1 MKAIEVLQNKGM
13 YGYCREREEAYYEED
28 EILEAMIDFA
38 KFHVQ
43 KALRQAAMQ
52 AVVIKDLGENEE
64 GVFNV
69 EKQKYFYD
77 EMGYPMYVDTES
89 ILSAYL
95 LDNIN

>member
-1 MKAIEVLQNKGM
+1 MKAIDLIKKK
-13 YGYCREREEAYYEED
+13 EED
-28 EILEAMIDFA
+28 SMVFRKIHYIPEDVVIRLMRDFA

-43 KALRQAAMQ
+43 EALRQAATQ

-89 ILSAYL
+89 ILSAYI

>member
-1 MKAIEVLQNKGM
+1 MTAEQFLDPSDDFMDKHDIK
-13 YGYCREREEAYYEED
+13 
-28 EILEAMIDFA
+28 IAMIEFA

-64 GVFNV
+64 GVFEV

-77 EMGYPMYVDTES
+77 EIGYPMYVDQES
-89 ILSAYL
+89 ILSSYPL
-95 LDNIN
+95 HLIK